1 MTHQLDSK
9 NTSKC
14 CNAPTVICE
23 GTEWDVKD
31 VRGGSTYYYGCTKCK
46 EACDIVQPPN
56 TEDVIELDD
65 ILVELEISVGDLY
78 SEFHEEEIREKFHT
92 AKSKLTKYI
101 KQQVLIGR
109 KAELERA
116 VRVYRRGNHYDSGIR
131 ERITELDRKISE
143 LKGKNAP

>member
-56 TEDVIELDD
+56 TEDVMELDVF
-65 ILVELEISVGDLY
+65 IEELVSKHTSTVDKWLRNNKTIGEAYAEAN
-78 SEFHEEEIREKFHT
+78 RE

-101 KQQVLIGR
+101 EQQVLIGR
-109 KAELERA
+109 KAELTKAEF
-116 VRVYRRGNHYDSGIR
+116 VIEQGYLLNRVA
-131 ERITELDRKISE
+131 ELDRKISE
-143 LKGKNAP
+143 LKG

>member
-1 MTHQLDSK
+1 MNHQLDSK

-56 TEDVIELDD
+56 TEDVMELDE
-65 ILVELEISVGDLY
+65 ILTKLDEYNLNADASSNIRFSVDEIYAYYPDLA
-78 SEFHEEEIREKFHT
+78 H

-101 KQQVLIGR
+101 EQEIK
-109 KAELERA
+109 KARIDEL
-116 VRVYRRGNHYDSGIR
+116 RRMSIHRPILDR
-131 ERITELDRKISE
+131 EERIKELGGFND
-143 LKGKNAP
+143 